1 MTNNDKT
8 KRLKK
13 EKFIAG
19 TALILGMTTFGVA
32 GHADGVTVGSSS
44 DASGISSEASTVVS
58 SSTAT
63 LSLAVG
69 SSDASSAT
77 TNSSDA
83 SSATTNSSDV
93 SSSTGSSSSSSS
105 TGSSSSS
112 SNSNGS
118 SSSSST
124 GSSSSSSSTGS
135 SSSSSSTG
143 SSSSS
148 SSTGSSSSSSS
159 TGNSSSSS
167 KPSTSGSTSKPSNPS
182 SSTNNN
188 STSNSSTTTQ
198 APSTSVSTTAPSAST
213 STVAPSNYSQ
223 DNAYYQTS
231 TAAQIPNSS
240 VDSAPSIYAG
250 PVLKTIE
257 AAKSIDKIDTS
268 STEAF
273 IKSIADRV
281 RILAGKN
288 NLYASIIL
296 AQAILESGSGQ
307 SNMSQQY
314 FNIFNITGA
323 YLGKSISFKTE
334 EFSGNNPYYI
344 EQSFRVYSNY
354 DQALDDYINLM
365 IKGTTWNSEI
375 YAGAWKSHAKTYQ
388 EAAQALQGIFA
399 TDPSYAQ
406 KLIEIIQEYNLNFYD
421 NVDSTT
427 KVVDDKVPE
436 SPLVASKLDNS
447 AYPDYNGVEYP
458 GADSY
463 AFGNCTQYVYN
474 RIIQL
479 GGLVGTHMG
488 NGGEWGINAQ
498 AQGYFT
504 TTVPTEGY
512 AVSFPPGVAGSSS
525 EYGHVAFVEKVY
537 SDNSILVSE
546 MNVKGNNI
554 VSERHISAGVAALAT
569 YIQPK

>member
-1 MTNNDKT
+1 M
-8 KRLKK
+8 KRVKK
-13 EKFIAG
+13 QKFIAG
-19 TALILGMTTFGVA
+19 TALLLGMATFGMV
-32 GHADGVTVGSSS
+32 GKAD
-44 DASGISSEASTVVS
+44 D
-58 SSTAT
+58 
-63 LSLAVG
+63 L
-69 SSDASSAT
+69 
-77 TNSSDA
+77 
-83 SSATTNSSDV
+83 
-93 SSSTGSSSSSSS
+93 
-105 TGSSSSS
+105 SS
-112 SNSNGS
+112 SNTNGGVDNS
-118 SSSSST
+118 KVDNDNQESVKTSTEGVSST
-124 GSSSSSSSTGS
+124 TENANTVPGSKVTSTVDSESAPSKTISVGTQSNISGTSDGS
-135 SSSSSSTG
+135 DSLQKTETSD
-143 SSSSS
+143 
-148 SSTGSSSSSSS
+148 
-159 TGNSSSSS
+159 SSS
-167 KPSTSGSTSKPSNPS
+167 KPSTSDSSSKPSTSDS
-182 SSTNNN
+182 SSKP
-188 STSNSSTTTQ
+188 STSNSSSKPSTSNSSSNNNSATKPSTTTQ
-198 APSTSVSTTAPSAST
+198 APPVAPSTTAPST
-213 STVAPSNYSQ
+213 TAPSNYYQNSSY
-223 DNAYYQTS
+223 NQTS

-240 VDSAPSIYAG
+240 SDSAASVYSG
-250 PVLKTIE
+250 PVLKRIE
-257 AAKSIDKIDTS
+257 AAKPIEKIDSS

-307 SNMSQQY
+307 SNMTQQY

-399 TDPSYAQ
+399 TDPEYAQ
-406 KLIEIIQEYNLNFYD
+406 KLIEIIEEYNLNFYD

-427 KVVDDKVPE
+427 QVLDSNIPE
-436 SPLVASKLDNS
+436 SPLVASKLDS
-447 AYPDYNGVEYP
+447 STYPDYNGVDYP

-479 GGLVGTHMG
+479 GGQIGTHMG

-512 AVSFPPGVAGSSS
+512 AVSFPPGVAGSSP

-537 SDNSILVSE
+537 PDNSILVSE

>member
-1 MTNNDKT
+1 LVNTQV
-8 KRLKK
+8 KRVKK
-13 EKFIAG
+13 QKFIAG
-19 TALILGMTTFGVA
+19 TALLLGMATFGMV
-32 GHADGVTVGSSS
+32 GKAD
-44 DASGISSEASTVVS
+44 D
-58 SSTAT
+58 
-63 LSLAVG
+63 L
-69 SSDASSAT
+69 
-77 TNSSDA
+77 
-83 SSATTNSSDV
+83 
-93 SSSTGSSSSSSS
+93 
-105 TGSSSSS
+105 SS
-112 SNSNGS
+112 SNTNGGVDNS
-118 SSSSST
+118 KVDNDNQESVKTSTEGVSST
-124 GSSSSSSSTGS
+124 TENANTVPGSKVTSTVDSESAPSKTISVGTQSNISGTSDGS
-135 SSSSSSTG
+135 DSLQKTETSD
-143 SSSSS
+143 
-148 SSTGSSSSSSS
+148 
-159 TGNSSSSS
+159 SSS
-167 KPSTSGSTSKPSNPS
+167 KPSTSDSSSKPSTSDS
-182 SSTNNN
+182 SSKP
-188 STSNSSTTTQ
+188 STSNSSSKPSTSNSSSNNNSATKPSTTTQ
-198 APSTSVSTTAPSAST
+198 APPVAPSTTAPSATPST
-213 STVAPSNYSQ
+213 TAPSNYYQNSSY
-223 DNAYYQTS
+223 NQTS

-240 VDSAPSIYAG
+240 SDSAASVYSG
-250 PVLKTIE
+250 PVLKKIE
-257 AAKSIDKIDTS
+257 AAKSIEKIDSS

-307 SNMSQQY
+307 SNMTQQY

-399 TDPSYAQ
+399 TDPEYAQ
-406 KLIEIIQEYNLNFYD
+406 KLIEIIEEYNLNFYD

-427 KVVDDKVPE
+427 QVLDSNIPE
-436 SPLVASKLDNS
+436 SPLVASKLDS
-447 AYPDYNGVEYP
+447 STYPDYNGVDYP

-479 GGLVGTHMG
+479 GGQIGTHMG

-512 AVSFPPGVAGSSS
+512 AVSFPPGVAGSSP

-537 SDNSILVSE
+537 PDNSILVSE

>member
-1 MTNNDKT
+1 MVNTQV
-8 KRLKK
+8 KRVKK
-13 EKFIAG
+13 QKFIAG
-19 TALILGMTTFGVA
+19 TALLLGMATFGMV
-32 GHADGVTVGSSS
+32 GKAD
-44 DASGISSEASTVVS
+44 D
-58 SSTAT
+58 
-63 LSLAVG
+63 L
-69 SSDASSAT
+69 
-77 TNSSDA
+77 
-83 SSATTNSSDV
+83 
-93 SSSTGSSSSSSS
+93 
-105 TGSSSSS
+105 SS
-112 SNSNGS
+112 SNTNGGVDNSKVDNDNQESVKTSTEGVSSTTENANTVPGSKVTSTVDSESAPSKTISVGTQSNISGTSDGSDSLQKTETSDS
-118 SSSSST
+118 SSKSST
-124 GSSSSSSSTGS
+124 SD
-135 SSSSSSTG
+135 
-143 SSSSS
+143 
-148 SSTGSSSSSSS
+148 
-159 TGNSSSSS
+159 SSS
-167 KPSTSGSTSKPSNPS
+167 KPSTSDSSSKPSTSDS
-182 SSTNNN
+182 SSKP
-188 STSNSSTTTQ
+188 STSNSSSKPSTSNSSSKPSTSNSSSNNNSATKPSTTTQ
-198 APSTSVSTTAPSAST
+198 APPVAPSTTAPSATPST
-213 STVAPSNYSQ
+213 TAPSNYYQNSSY
-223 DNAYYQTS
+223 NQTS

-240 VDSAPSIYAG
+240 SDSAASVYSG
-250 PVLKTIE
+250 PVLKKIE
-257 AAKSIDKIDTS
+257 AAKSIEKIDSS

-307 SNMSQQY
+307 SNMTQQY

-399 TDPSYAQ
+399 TDPEYAQ
-406 KLIEIIQEYNLNFYD
+406 KLIEIIEEYNLNFYD

-427 KVVDDKVPE
+427 QVLDSNIPE
-436 SPLVASKLDNS
+436 SPLVASKLDS
-447 AYPDYNGVEYP
+447 STYPDYNGVDYP

-479 GGLVGTHMG
+479 GGQIGTHMG

-512 AVSFPPGVAGSSS
+512 AVSFPPGVAGSSP

-537 SDNSILVSE
+537 PDNSILVSE

>member
-1 MTNNDKT
+1 MVNTQV
-8 KRLKK
+8 KRVKK
-13 EKFIAG
+13 QKFIAG
-19 TALILGMTTFGVA
+19 TALLLGMATFGMV
-32 GHADGVTVGSSS
+32 GKAD
-44 DASGISSEASTVVS
+44 D
-58 SSTAT
+58 
-63 LSLAVG
+63 L
-69 SSDASSAT
+69 
-77 TNSSDA
+77 
-83 SSATTNSSDV
+83 
-93 SSSTGSSSSSSS
+93 
-105 TGSSSSS
+105 SS
-112 SNSNGS
+112 SNTNGGVDNS
-118 SSSSST
+118 KVDNDNQESVKTSTEGVSST
-124 GSSSSSSSTGS
+124 TENANTVPGSKVTSTVDSESAPSKTISVGTQSNISGTSDGS
-135 SSSSSSTG
+135 DSLQKTETSD
-143 SSSSS
+143 
-148 SSTGSSSSSSS
+148 
-159 TGNSSSSS
+159 SSS
-167 KPSTSGSTSKPSNPS
+167 KPSTSDSSSKPSTSDS
-182 SSTNNN
+182 SSKP
-188 STSNSSTTTQ
+188 STSNSSSKPSTSNSSSNNNSATKPSTTTQ
-198 APSTSVSTTAPSAST
+198 APPVAPSTTAPSATPST
-213 STVAPSNYSQ
+213 TAPSNYYQNSSY
-223 DNAYYQTS
+223 NQTS

-240 VDSAPSIYAG
+240 SDSAASVYSG
-250 PVLKTIE
+250 PVLKKIE
-257 AAKSIDKIDTS
+257 AAKPIEKIDSS

-307 SNMSQQY
+307 SNMTQQY

-399 TDPSYAQ
+399 TDPEYAQ
-406 KLIEIIQEYNLNFYD
+406 KLIEIIEEYNLNFYD
-421 NVDSTT
+421 NLDSTT
-427 KVVDDKVPE
+427 QVLDSNIPE
-436 SPLVASKLDNS
+436 SPLVASKLDS
-447 AYPDYNGVEYP
+447 STYPDYNGVDYP

-479 GGLVGTHMG
+479 GGQIGTHMG

-512 AVSFPPGVAGSSS
+512 AVSFPPGVAGSSP

-537 SDNSILVSE
+537 PDNSILVSE